1 MELFYGE
8 RWIVKLNNERTSR
21 ERIDSLRQRE
31 KIHHKH
37 LRKKERY
44 ISSSALIL
52 DFGSLKHLR
61 KYTTN
66 TWENIPTPRS
76 SIKTHD
82 LWGVHQVF
90 AIWILNFTILF
101 KVPSNFFLIV
111 PLLNV
116 DLMIDII
123 LSLFFF
129 FCFCFFY
136 CLLLLLIAF
145 SQPIFVYF
153 YILEIYPTFFFLSF
167 FHDLATITGIIVR
180 VMLTCTLRA
189 HIYSFIMTFGPTF
202 SKSMCILWDFEL
214 HYKLMFRTL

>member
-1 MELFYGE
+1 MELFYGV
-8 RWIVKLNNERTSR
+8 RWIVKLNNERISR
-21 ERIDSLRQRE
+21 ERIDSLYQKE

-44 ISSSALIL
+44 ISSALIL

-101 KVPSNFFLIV
+101 KVPSNFFFNRSITQRRFDDWHHSLIV
-111 PLLNV
+111 
-116 DLMIDII
+116 
-123 LSLFFF
+123 FFIVY
-129 FCFCFFY
+129 CC
-136 CLLLLLIAF
+136 CLLPSLNPFLF
-145 SQPIFVYF
+145 IFIF
-153 YILEIYPTFFFLSF
+153 
-167 FHDLATITGIIVR
+167 
-180 VMLTCTLRA
+180 
-189 HIYSFIMTFGPTF
+189 
-202 SKSMCILWDFEL
+202 
-214 HYKLMFRTL
+214 